1 MITEARETTPAR
13 GPPPS
18 IRRLGENA
26 VDKSYGN
33 RTTQILFDNFHS
45 LPVVSPLQIGGDLTD
60 FLEYCCLETL
70 HVHVT
75 DQPIL
80 LNATVGGVTKLAT
93 DELLSQ
99 TNQQRHAA

>member
-26 VDKSYGN
+26 
-33 RTTQILFDNFHS
+33 

>member
-1 MITEARETTPAR
+1 MHPFLVEINSYEITPLLVLFGETLIKNHHRKRISEMITEARETTPAR

-45 LPVVSPLQIGGDLTD
+45 VQKFS
-60 FLEYCCLETL
+60 
-70 HVHVT
+70 
-75 DQPIL
+75 L
-80 LNATVGGVTKLAT
+80 LLMIKI
-93 DELLSQ
+93 SI
-99 TNQQRHAA
+99 

>member
-26 VDKSYGN
+26 
-33 RTTQILFDNFHS
+33 

-60 FLEYCCLETL
+60 FLEYCCLK
-70 HVHVT
+70 
-75 DQPIL
+75 PFMFM
-80 LNATVGGVTKLAT
+80 
-93 DELLSQ
+93 
-99 TNQQRHAA
+99 